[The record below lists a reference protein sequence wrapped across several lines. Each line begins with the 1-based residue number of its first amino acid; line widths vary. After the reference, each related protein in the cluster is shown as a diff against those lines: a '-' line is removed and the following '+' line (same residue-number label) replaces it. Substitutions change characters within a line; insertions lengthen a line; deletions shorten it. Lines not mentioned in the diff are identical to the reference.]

1 MDESRK
7 KTAVIHRCILI
18 NVMIFNNLRKKS
30 RILCARCYK
39 NRKCRVQ
46 AMSRCQIS
54 CVSADT
60 RTGSSEHR
68 ALLLILL
75 IFNTLPHIAEIK
87 FVDESR
93 KKTATIHCRVLD
105 NMFIFNNLHKKIL
118 HFVCSLQ
125 QKQEVHDTGHVQM
138 PDVVGARRYKNRKQR
153 AQGLPYLRE
162 ILRLLTDQPKKP
174 RTFPNEKYS
183 PWQ

>member
-1 MDESRK
+1 M
-7 KTAVIHRCILI
+7 I

-46 AMSRCQIS
+46 AMSRCQMS
-54 CVSADT
+54 WVPTAT
-60 RTGSSEHR
+60 KTGTSEHR
-68 ALLLILL
+68 AFLYILL
-75 IFNTLPHIAEIK
+75 TFNILSHFAGSK
-87 FVDESR
+87 FVDES
-93 KKTATIHCRVLD
+93 KKKPATIHSCI
-105 NMFIFNNLHKKIL
+105 FINILIFSNLHKKIL

-138 PDVVGARRYKNRKQR
+138 PDVVGVRRYKNRKCRR
-153 AQGLPYLRE
+153 ARGLPYLRE

>member
-46 AMSRCQIS
+46 AMSRCQMS
-54 CVSADT
+54 WVPTAT
-60 RTGSSEHR
+60 KTGTSEHR
-68 ALLLILL
+68 AFLYILL
-75 IFNTLPHIAEIK
+75 TFNILSHFAEIK

-93 KKTATIHCRVLD
+93 KKTATIHSYILT
-105 NMFIFNNLHKKIL
+105 NTLIFNNLHKKIS
-118 HFVCSLQ
+118 HFMCPLLR
-125 QKQEVHDTGHVQM
+125 KQEVSGTRHF
-138 PDVVGARRYKNRKQR
+138 
-153 AQGLPYLRE
+153 YL
-162 ILRLLTDQPKKP
+162 I
-174 RTFPNEKYS
+174 Y
-183 PWQ
+183 